1 MVSYFIGKLKE
12 LCHQQKK
19 FINNILVTPQKLYLF
34 MGTTYINN
42 SSPKI
47 IPNTFTIKD
56 DYQLSFWLHLP
67 SREIL
72 SEINYSGF
80 ESMFFL
86 IIFKT
91 IQTI

>member
-1 MVSYFIGKLKE
+1 MVSYFLGKLKE

-19 FINNILVTPQKLYLF
+19 FIKNVLVTPQKLYLF

-56 DYQLSFWLHLP
+56 NYQLSFWLFLP

-80 ESMFFL
+80 ESKICLFIYLF
-86 IIFKT
+86 
-91 IQTI
+91 